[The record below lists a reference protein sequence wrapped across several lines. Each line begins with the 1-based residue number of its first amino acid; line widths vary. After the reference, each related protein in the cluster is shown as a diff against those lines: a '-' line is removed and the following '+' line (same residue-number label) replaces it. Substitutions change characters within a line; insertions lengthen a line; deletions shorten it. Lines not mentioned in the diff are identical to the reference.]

1 MGDGRPRWTFGWDGM
16 VVSLFAFFVLGC
28 RRGVPNSLNASLNF
42 VFFFFSTFPRLP
54 KTSPFSKTSNLCN

>member
-42 VFFFFSTFPRLP
+42 VFFLFSSTTKNVTLLKNFQPL
-54 KTSPFSKTSNLCN
+54 